1 MNTNIHASISNL
13 KPFDYSKHYTSHFI
27 NQNWVL
33 VNGIAKKKAI
43 YTFRTDHVLEIKRS
57 EDTIKTAWDIDVKN
71 VFSVETE
78 DGLIIVKAYF
88 RDKDILVLDHQDK
101 DDFAMFINITD
112 YDMDI
117 NSVDDIQEFLKLKYQ
132 KKVAETIYRH
142 EFYYI
147 EKSEEFGPY
156 KVEDLNEKVNQEEI
170 SPYCFVRDINE
181 DDYSRRLRIA
191 DLIQEI

>member
-1 MNTNIHASISNL
+1 MNYNIHTSIPNL
-13 KPFDYSKHYTSHFI
+13 KPFDYSKHFESHFI
-27 NQNWVL
+27 NKNWVL
-33 VNGIAKKKAI
+33 VNGIENKKSI
-43 YTFRTDHVLEIKRS
+43 YTFRSDHILEIHRKNDVINTS
-57 EDTIKTAWDIDVKN
+57 WDIDSNN

-78 DGLIIVKAYF
+78 DGIIVVKVYF
-88 RDKDILVLDHQDK
+88 KDKDILVLDHQDK
-101 DDFAMFINITD
+101 HEFAMFINTTN
-112 YDMDI
+112 YQKDI

-132 KKVAETIYRH
+132 KKVADTIYDH

-156 KVEDLNEKVNQEEI
+156 KVEDLNEKVIQEEI

-181 DDYSRRLRIA
+181 NDYSRRLRIA